1 MVREVGSEASGVAR
15 VRIGRIKLKAGGA
28 DLRVI
33 ERRELDAVGEF
44 IMNWAGERVEDAP
57 SAVLMI
63 AWWPAVNGQNWN
75 LPHSVDW
82 ITRDP
87 DLPLNRL
94 FQVSAAKIIDRSAVL
109 EAQYRTLEQL
119 GAIDPPDDAS

>member
-1 MVREVGSEASGVAR
+1 MVRQVGSDTKVAR
-15 VRIGRIKLKAGGA
+15 VRIGRVKLKAGGA
-28 DLRVI
+28 DVRVI
-33 ERRELDAVGEF
+33 ERRELDDVSTF

-57 SAVLMI
+57 QAVVMI

-75 LPHSVDW
+75 QPHSVDW

-94 FQVSAAKIIDRSAVL
+94 YQMSAAKILDRSAVL
-109 EAQYRTLEQL
+109 EAQYRTLQQL
-119 GAIDPPDDAS
+119 GEIEPPEDAS

>member
-1 MVREVGSEASGVAR
+1 MGSEAHGIAR
-15 VRIGRIKLKAGGA
+15 VRIGRVKLKAGGA

-33 ERRELDAVGEF
+33 DRRELGAVGEF
-44 IMNWAGERVEDAP
+44 IMNWASERVEEEP

-82 ITRDP
+82 FTRDP

-94 FQVSAAKIIDRSAVL
+94 FQVSAAKILDRSAVL
-109 EAQYRTLEQL
+109 EAKHQTLEQI
-119 GAIDPPDDAS
+119 GALEPPEDAS